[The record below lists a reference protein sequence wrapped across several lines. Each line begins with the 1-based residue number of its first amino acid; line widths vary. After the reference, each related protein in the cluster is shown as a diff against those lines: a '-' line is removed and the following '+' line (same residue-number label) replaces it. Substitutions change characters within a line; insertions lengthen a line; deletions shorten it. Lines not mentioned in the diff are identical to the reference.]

1 MQRQRRQKT
10 AVTSEHTR
18 YWLWGHHGL
27 LCAASEG
34 LGAALCTTREEGEA
48 NSTSDPSEA
57 PRRHKTPVFAAP
69 RHLRYLRL
77 LPHLHHRHH
86 LHLHLHLHHHHHHA
100 CRQKRFNEL
109 GAMLLSEQA
118 RPSGSPPPSP
128 GSPLLSASPPP
139 LPDAAVG
146 TATAAQRRTLATDP
160 SAEHGRKS
168 RHAGHPALAVAP
180 RLGGHHGLVGLHL
193 SRLRAALRTREQ
205 RPGSSDATERG
216 RALSAREA
224 VPCRHSRRVLPSSR
238 RWLRAHRVRAAAPV
252 CQLGQNGCLG

>member
-1 MQRQRRQKT
+1 MEVLARRLAVALAERLEHGLMQRQRRQKT

-69 RHLRYLRL
+69 RHLRHLRL
-77 LPHLHHRHH
+77 LPHLHHRRH
-86 LHLHLHLHHHHHHA
+86 LHFHLHHHHHHA

-118 RPSGSPPPSP
+118 RPSGSPPPLARFTP
-128 GSPLLSASPPP
+128 AQCFTPSPP
-139 LPDAAVG
+139 
-146 TATAAQRRTLATDP
+146 
-160 SAEHGRKS
+160 
-168 RHAGHPALAVAP
+168 
-180 RLGGHHGLVGLHL
+180 
-193 SRLRAALRTREQ
+193 
-205 RPGSSDATERG
+205 
-216 RALSAREA
+216 
-224 VPCRHSRRVLPSSR
+224 
-238 RWLRAHRVRAAAPV
+238 
-252 CQLGQNGCLG
+252 